1 MTTVDRL
8 MPPSPAGEP
17 PAAWGSSGSRDWW
30 VALEVAGA
38 LLALTYAPNLI
49 ELSRIWGEDENYT
62 HGFLVIPIAAYI
74 LWRRMVEIPW
84 AEPREVGRSPWWG
97 WGLLLLVLVVRTLA
111 YEWSFQWME
120 TVTLIPAIACLAWA
134 FGGWPLLY
142 RAGPAILFLVF
153 MLPLPRQFN
162 DSVTLPLQRLAATGS
177 YILLQI
183 SGFWVVQQGNVL
195 DLTTPFGPKPLDVAQ
210 ACSGLKMLMTLAAT
224 VTATVML
231 IPMPMWKRVV
241 VLLSAVPIA
250 LASNVLRIV
259 VTGWCYYYLAGEKGQ
274 HWAHDIA
281 GWMMMPLALGLVALE
296 LIVLSWLVPEVTEAD
311 RAQERVIL
319 PLLEMSR
326 KGATGPTGRSS

>member
-1 MTTVDRL
+1 MPMVDRL
-8 MPPSPAGEP
+8 MPSAPAGEP

-30 VALEVAGA
+30 VALGVASA
-38 LLALTYAPNLI
+38 LLALSYAPNFV
-49 ELSRIWGEDENYT
+49 ELFRIWGEDENYT

-74 LWRRMVEIPW
+74 LWQRMTENPW
-84 AEPREVGRSPWWG
+84 TEPCGVGRSAWWG
-97 WGLLLLVLVVRTLA
+97 WGLLLLVLVLRTFA
-111 YEWSFQWME
+111 YEWSYQWVE
-120 TVTLIPAIACLAWA
+120 TVTLIPAIGCLAWA
-134 FGGWPLLY
+134 FGGWQLLY

-153 MLPLPRQFN
+153 MLPLPRQVN

-177 YILLQI
+177 YIFLQI

-195 DLTTPFGPKPLDVAQ
+195 ALTTPFGLRPLDVAQ

-250 LASNVLRIV
+250 LVSNMVRIV
-259 VTGWCYYYLAGEKGQ
+259 VTAWCYYYVEGDKGL
-274 HWAHDIA
+274 HWAHDIV
-281 GWMMMPLALGLVALE
+281 GWMMMPLALVLVGLE
-296 LIVLSWLVPEVTEAD
+296 LLVLSWLVPETTEAE